1 VADTKKLNLINN
13 VARDIYLAHL

>member
-1 VADTKKLNLINN
+1 MKKLNLINN